1 MSTSDTVPVDDGGPP
16 QTVRVYE
23 PGARSALPFLP
34 YLRSLW
40 GRRKFIVALAG
51 SELKARDFNTVLGQL
66 WLVLEPLML
75 AGVYFLLVG
84 ILRGSLDEPG
94 RLQLIVSGVFLFT
107 FTRTSIQ
114 AGSRSIVGNGRLLM
128 NSSFPRALLP
138 ASAVLQAFFQL
149 LPSLFIYAV
158 IHGATQQP
166 VGVGL
171 ATLPGLL
178 ILHGL
183 FNVGAAMI
191 IAMITVYFR
200 EMQTILGYLLRLW
213 LYVTPVLYP
222 ITDLRGNLETV
233 LDIIQWNP
241 LFHLF
246 VAYQRVLDG
255 GFPTTWQVLASSA
268 WAIGTLVLGFVWF
281 VRKERAVAIRL

>member
-1 MSTSDTVPVDDGGPP
+1 MSDADTVPAGSRGASP
-16 QTVRVYE
+16 TVRVYE

-34 YLRSLW
+34 YLGSLW
-40 GRRKFIVALAG
+40 GRRKFILALAR

-94 RLQLIVSGVFLFT
+94 RLQLIVSGVFFFT

-191 IAMITVYFR
+191 IAMVTVYFR

-255 GFPTTWQVLASSA
+255 GLPTTFQVLASSA

-281 VRKERAVAIRL
+281 VRKERSVAVRL